1 MVQQTE
7 TPVPIIT
14 VDGPGG
20 VGKGTLCMRLAKH
33 LGWHLLDSGAIY
45 RALALCIENAHVELD
60 NLNEIINKT
69 NKLNIEF
76 KSNNEEVDAFLEGR
90 LVSAELRSE
99 PIGELASKLA
109 AIPEVRR
116 ALLQR
121 QRDFAQSPGLIADG
135 RDMGSV
141 VFPHAPLKIF
151 LTASVE
157 ERAQR
162 RYKQLKAKGCNVNL
176 AQLLREIAARDSRD
190 AQRSVAP
197 LKATEDA
204 HKIDTTHLS
213 ADEVFEIVLKL
224 SEKKLGLAI

>member
-1 MVQQTE
+1 MAQRSGTAI
-7 TPVPIIT
+7 PIIT
-14 VDGPGG
+14 VDGPSG
-20 VGKGTLCMRLAKH
+20 VGKGTLCIRLAKH
-33 LGWHLLDSGAIY
+33 FGWHLLDSGAIY
-45 RALALCIENAHVELD
+45 RALALCIDNTHVDL
-60 NLNEIINKT
+60 NNNNEIVNKT
-69 NKLNIEF
+69 MYLDVLF
-76 KSNNEEVDAFLEGR
+76 KSKNEDVDVYLEGK
-90 LVSAELRSE
+90 LVSSELRSE
-99 PIGELASKLA
+99 RIGELASKLA
-109 AIPEVRR
+109 AMPEVRD

-121 QRDFAQSPGLIADG
+121 QRDFAQSPGLVADG

-151 LTASVE
+151 LNASVE
-157 ERAQR
+157 ERGRR

-204 HKIDTTHLS
+204 HQIDTTHLS

-224 SEKKLGLAI
+224 SEQKFGLAI